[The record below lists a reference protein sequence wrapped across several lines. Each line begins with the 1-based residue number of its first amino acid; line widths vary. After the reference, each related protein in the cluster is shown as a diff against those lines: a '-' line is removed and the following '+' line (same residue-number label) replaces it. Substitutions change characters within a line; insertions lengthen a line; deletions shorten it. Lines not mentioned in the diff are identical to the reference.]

1 MYVYV
6 YVYKTRPLRVQNQ
19 SAPLQKKKKKKNHAI
34 RGLKSEG
41 HYTLQHV
48 YYCFF
53 KIIDICVSRTIPSG
67 SSIQVTMRDGR
78 KILALFD
85 VDGTLTM
92 PRKVS
97 AENYS
102 FTFAFSN

>member
-1 MYVYV
+1 MYV

>member
-1 MYVYV
+1 
-6 YVYKTRPLRVQNQ
+6 
-19 SAPLQKKKKKKNHAI
+19 
-34 RGLKSEG
+34 
-41 HYTLQHV
+41 
-48 YYCFF
+48 
-53 KIIDICVSRTIPSG
+53 
-67 SSIQVTMRDGR
+67 MRDGR